1 MILII
6 RNLNLISVQSLLVHW
21 SQSRPTLGLT
31 QPYPVKESAEGNP
44 GLSFQQFKP
53 QGPIQAVS
61 VYVRNIKKCMG
72 ILKSLNI
79 VNLHRVMT
87 MLKLKI
93 NVNLSQLL
101 CIIVFVAQNG

>member
-1 MILII
+1 ML
-6 RNLNLISVQSLLVHW
+6 
-21 SQSRPTLGLT
+21 
-31 QPYPVKESAEGNP
+31 KEIP
-44 GLSFQQFKP
+44 GLSFLQFKP
-53 QGPIQAVS
+53 QGTIQAVS

-93 NVNLSQLL
+93 NVNCCVLSFLWL
-101 CIIVFVAQNG
+101 KMADFERFGGFCVDC